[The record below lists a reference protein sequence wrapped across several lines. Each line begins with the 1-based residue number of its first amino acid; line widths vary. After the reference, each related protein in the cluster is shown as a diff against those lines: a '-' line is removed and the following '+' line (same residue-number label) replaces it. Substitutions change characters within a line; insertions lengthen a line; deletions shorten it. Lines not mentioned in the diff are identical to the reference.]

1 MGSEKALQIALGG
14 DPRTPLYSNVAWRDS
29 YSKVWR
35 IQYPKICNVIDRN
48 PIHSIFAGE
57 NENLGLSG
65 QGWSERPTSRYP

>member
-35 IQYPKICNVIDRN
+35 TQFAKILNAIPV
-48 PIHSIFAGE
+48 
-57 NENLGLSG
+57 
-65 QGWSERPTSRYP
+65 